1 MYLVNKLCLTVLGPA
16 SSIQLQTTLET
27 DHQAVRFTAVS
38 VLASLCSASCL
49 GCEHDT
55 ARICCWPPCC
65 CGWWSKGG
73 RACCRRAVQRSI
85 DVVRPTAANPP
96 HAAAA
101 GEWDRQT
108 DGKTDPP
115 VVYWGV
121 YAGIRRIPTSGVFW
135 RRIVTSVI
143 INKQGTFRPF
153 ATPLCVYPPPFLAI
167 HHWDPWQFHR
177 PCSTY
182 YASSVN
188 RTDNCCIIV
197 RSHDDYAH
205 VKLTTGVS
213 RRYTT
218 NQSIY

>member
-1 MYLVNKLCLTVLGPA
+1 M
-16 SSIQLQTTLET
+16 QQ
-27 DHQAVRFTAVS
+27 
-38 VLASLCSASCL
+38 
-49 GCEHDT
+49 
-55 ARICCWPPCC
+55 
-65 CGWWSKGG
+65 
-73 RACCRRAVQRSI
+73 SI

-101 GEWDRQT
+101 GEWDRQA
-108 DGKTDPP
+108 DGQTDPQ
-115 VVYWGV
+115 WCIGGGV
-121 YAGIRRIPTSGVFW
+121 YAGIRRIPTSGFFSQ
-135 RRIVTSVI
+135 RIVTSVI

-167 HHWDPWQFHR
+167 HHWDPRQFHR

-197 RSHDDYAH
+197 RSHDDYEH

-213 RRYTT
+213 CRYII